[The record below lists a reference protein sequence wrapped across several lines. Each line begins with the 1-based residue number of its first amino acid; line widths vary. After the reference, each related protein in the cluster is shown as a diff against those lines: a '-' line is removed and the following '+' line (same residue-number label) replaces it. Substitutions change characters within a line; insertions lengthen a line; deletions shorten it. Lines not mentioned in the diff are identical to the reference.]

1 MCLNPRSIYGKI
13 AVVVGV
19 LVTAAIAAS
28 ALSSGIAEPSD
39 DVSAMGVAAVVAGVA
54 IYLARTIY
62 ELLLERRYEKSPR
75 GAVVEL
81 GLPTT
86 QTIDR
91 LKYDHEAMS
100 QEIAKL
106 TSMVE
111 GLRRA
116 QDRWRCPYSTKGRTV
131 DEED

>member
-81 GLPTT
+81 DLPTT